1 MLISEDIERFRN
13 TTNFG
18 GKEVTEF
25 NRAMLKPVFVK
36 LGILVPAL
44 FVLVGVYML
53 GLNAGIEYACIFF
66 VFGGVSAVIMPFL
79 YKNVVKRSAKK
90 NVLCSQTTYLDY
102 KFSDGG
108 FYLKTL
114 KGEIEIANQTVD
126 YRWIDRVVEN
136 GHYLYI
142 FITSTMCYILDKNGM
157 TFGKSDDIVKFLSAK
172 NIKFKYDKKIAGRQE
187 LIKKSN
193 KAIVKKVEKG
203 NKNAPKTASV
213 DEGESNFAHTKNS
226 EEGDDTQYKK
236 IAKTEQSE
244 ADSCNKNEDECENL
258 QGNFDKE
265 SFTDTKTEIGE
276 GVDNEID
283 ATQNTNLAKIERAVL
298 KTAQPT
304 ELTAE
309 EQKRKNA
316 LDKLIN

>member
-1 MLISEDIERFRN
+1 MLIGEDIERFRN

-25 NRAMLKPVFVK
+25 NRAMLKPVFIK

-53 GLNAGIEYACIFF
+53 VLKAGLVFACIFF
-66 VFGGVSAVIMPFL
+66 VFGGASAIIMPFL

-102 KFSDGG
+102 KFSEGG

-114 KGEIEIANQTVD
+114 KGEIEISNQTVD

-157 TFGKSDDIVKFLSAK
+157 TFGKSDDLVKFLSAK
-172 NIKFKYDKKIAGRQE
+172 SIKFKYDKRIAGRQE

-193 KAIVKKVEKG
+193 KAFVKKVGSGSESV
-203 NKNAPKTASV
+203 AKTASV
-213 DEGESNFAHTKNS
+213 DGDSNFTHTQNRAS
-226 EEGDDTQYKK
+226 YDTQHKMHTTNEK
-236 IAKTEQSE
+236 RE
-244 ADSCNKNEDECENL
+244 ADSCKKNEDEYENF
-258 QGNFDKE
+258 QGLLSE
-265 SFTDTKTEIGE
+265 EYLTDTKMEKSDE
-276 GVDNEID
+276 LDNED
-283 ATQNTNLAKIERAVL
+283 EGSQNTGCAKIERAVL
-298 KTAQPT
+298 KNAQPT

-316 LDKLIN
+316 LDKLIK

>member
-1 MLISEDIERFRN
+1 
-13 TTNFG
+13 
-18 GKEVTEF
+18 
-25 NRAMLKPVFVK
+25 
-36 LGILVPAL
+36 
-44 FVLVGVYML
+44 
-53 GLNAGIEYACIFF
+53 
-66 VFGGVSAVIMPFL
+66 MPFL

-157 TFGKSDDIVKFLSAK
+157 TFGKADDLVKFLSAK

-193 KAIVKKVEKG
+193 KAFVKKVEKE
-203 NKNAPKTASV
+203 NKNAFKTTNV
-213 DEGESNFAHTKNS
+213 EESGFTHTKNNV
-226 EEGDDTQYKK
+226 EDDDTQYNKV
-236 IAKTEQSE
+236 AETVQNE

-258 QGNFDKE
+258 
-265 SFTDTKTEIGE
+265 TDTKTEMGE
-276 GVDNEID
+276 GVDNEIG

-298 KTAQPT
+298 KNTQPT

-316 LDKLIN
+316 LDKLIK

>member
-53 GLNAGIEYACIFF
+53 VLNAGIEYACIFF
-66 VFGGVSAVIMPFL
+66 VLGGISVVIMPFL

-157 TFGKSDDIVKFLSAK
+157 TFGKSDDLVKFLSAK

-187 LIKKSN
+187 LAKKSN
-193 KAIVKKVEKG
+193 KVFAKKVEKE
-203 NKNAPKTASV
+203 NKNAPKPTSV
-213 DEGESNFAHTKNS
+213 DEGGFTHTKNS
-226 EEGDDTQYKK
+226 VEGDDTQYSKV
-236 IAKTEQSE
+236 AETVQSE
-244 ADSCNKNEDECENL
+244 ADSCNKNENECENL
-258 QGNFDKE
+258 QGNFNKE
-265 SFTDTKTEIGE
+265 SLTDTKTEMGE
-276 GVDNEID
+276 GVDNEIG

-298 KTAQPT
+298 KNTQPT

-316 LDKLIN
+316 LDKLIK

>member
-53 GLNAGIEYACIFF
+53 VLNAGIEYACIFF
-66 VFGGVSAVIMPFL
+66 VLGGISVVIMPFL

-157 TFGKSDDIVKFLSAK
+157 TFGKSDDLVKFLSAK

-187 LIKKSN
+187 LAKKSN
-193 KAIVKKVEKG
+193 KAFAKKVEKE
-203 NKNAPKTASV
+203 NKNAPKPTSV
-213 DEGESNFAHTKNS
+213 DESCFTHTKNNV
-226 EEGDDTQYKK
+226 EDDDTQYNKV
-236 IAKTEQSE
+236 AETVQSE

-258 QGNFDKE
+258 QGNFNKE
-265 SFTDTKTEIGE
+265 NLTDTKTEMGD
-276 GVDNEID
+276 GVDNEIG

-298 KTAQPT
+298 KNTQPT

-316 LDKLIN
+316 LDKLIK